1 MQHLKKLV
9 MVVFVTAA
17 CLLTGCA
24 SVPTASPE
32 FQQKALSFTP
42 PPGMASVYVYRP
54 YNFVGSAVA
63 WSISLDFKEF
73 GSLGLE
79 TYLFGNV
86 DPGPHILKG
95 FPFSGAERT
104 KFDAEAGKLYFFKV
118 TPGMA
123 GLDFDPVEEK
133 EGREKVSNW
142 TLSGDNVFEWE
153 DKTQE

>member
-1 MQHLKKLV
+1 MQHLKILV
-9 MVVFVTAA
+9 MVVVVTAA

-63 WSISLDFKEF
+63 WSISLDFREF
-73 GSLGLE
+73 GSLALE

-86 DPGPHILKG
+86 EPGQHILKPL
-95 FPFSGAERT
+95 PFSGAKRT
-104 KFDAEAGKLYFFKV
+104 QFDAQEGKLYFFKV

-123 GLDFDPVEEK
+123 SLNIDPVEES
-133 EGREKVSNW
+133 EGREKVSNY

-153 DKTQE
+153 DKTKE